1 MKEKVLRYLSRAYG
15 YDMLS
20 KHLYYVGLLV
30 FVIGIVINNNI
41 LKIASLFFF
50 SVSLVRTLSNNR
62 SSRLRELARY
72 KRLIRGVVVRFNVI
86 KANLKDK
93 QYKHLVCKKC
103 YKQLRV
109 PRGRGQIEVTCNN
122 CRNKMNA
129 KS

>member
-1 MKEKVLRYLSRAYG
+1 MKEKISKYLSNAYG
-15 YDMLS
+15 YDMFS
-20 KHLYYVGLLV
+20 KHLYYVGLAV
-30 FVIGIVINNNI
+30 FVIGIVTNNGI
-41 LKIASLFFF
+41 LKVMSLFFF

-62 SSRLRELARY
+62 SARLRELAKY
-72 KRLIRGVVVRFNVI
+72 KRIIRGIVVRYNVT

-109 PRGRGQIEVTCNN
+109 PRGRGEMEVTCNN